1 MKQNSLFPELDKIEY
16 NDKNRVDI
24 STLPSSEFRKNKLS
38 KIPKETYYIYR
49 TGGINPFI
57 KNDKNDYPIIKSFVG
72 DSPKVLKLAS
82 GGKSSVYPFLALKPF
97 NYESISYKLYIHI
110 ITSLAFII
118 NDNPDKKTLVN
129 HIDGNPYNYHL
140 SNLEWASPQQN
151 ALDRRTDLSSRDN
164 LNNLTLQFY
173 NTKKGSK
180 H

>member
-1 MKQNSLFPELDKIEY
+1 MKQNSFFPELDKIEY
-16 NDKNRVDI
+16 NDENRVDI
-24 STLPSSEFRKNKLS
+24 STLPSSDFRKNKLS
-38 KIPKETYYIYR
+38 EIPKETYYIYR

-57 KNDKNDYPIIKSFVG
+57 KDDKNDYPVFKSFVG
-72 DSPKVLKLAS
+72 NSPKVLKLHS
-82 GGKSSVYPFLALKPF
+82 GGKSIVYPATNLKPHF
-97 NYESISYKLYIHI
+97 HENINYKLYIHI
-110 ITSLAFII
+110 LTTLAFII
-118 NDNPDKKTLVN
+118 NDNPVKKTLVN

>member
-1 MKQNSLFPELDKIEY
+1 MKQDSLFPELDKIEY
-16 NDKNRVDI
+16 NDKNRGDI

-57 KNDKNDYPIIKSFVG
+57 KNNKNDYPIIKSFVE
-72 DSPKVLKLAS
+72 DSPKVLRLSS
-82 GGKSSVYPFLALKPF
+82 GGKSSVYPFLSLKPF

-151 ALDRRTDLSSRDN
+151 ALDRRTDLNSRDDI
-164 LNNLTLQFY
+164 NNLTLQFY